1 MKSYYFPGIWLV
13 VLTMAVGPVAADY
26 RDAVT
31 LDTATVVDMGDY
43 LADHDMVYTRLPLAL
58 HDGLMIG
65 NGVMGALVY
74 VEAPNR
80 LVFLLGRS
88 DVYSLSE
95 HVFPH
100 RKPIGRFVLETVS
113 AIESRPAIP
122 FRVSIYDG
130 VMTGSLQTENGT
142 IDIEAFIEAEH
153 EVLSVRVRPK
163 DGAATSWRFEG
174 ETDPQPTRTRAMPP
188 YDLGPFETAPPKI
201 QTCNGRHLFSLR
213 YDERGSPA
221 GGITVGWDGR
231 SMGDSI
237 IYNATIAY
245 DREQGI
251 DTRKEAVRTLQQA
264 SKRGYEKRRRDHVAV
279 WNEFM
284 SRSFVS
290 IPDKKLESFYYIQYY
305 KIRSGTRVG
314 GNLVD
319 LQATWFDPKTP
330 WPAAWHNLNIQI
342 AYWLLNT
349 GNAVELAEPLVRAM
363 QQNQQRFAEMAGP
376 YEGAYALTA
385 RTTPDFIPPGP
396 GPSSV
401 LLYEEI
407 SEAFK
412 KDYPTPTV
420 FHRATFANFL
430 WLCHNVWLTY
440 RYSMDSKLLDEIL
453 YPWLVKGVRLYE
465 HILRE
470 GDDGKLHLP
479 VTYSPE
485 YAYAADA
492 NYDLAPL
499 RWALGVLL
507 KHAPDRADVTPAQL
521 QTWRDID
528 SQLIDYPYHP
538 DEGFLIGADKRLEDA
553 HRHYSQLLM
562 IYPFYSV
569 NTDQPGGRDRIRRSV
584 DHWLSFAGDIRA
596 TQSRD
601 PISGYSFTAAASMYA
616 AVGDG
621 EQAYEY
627 LDAFVDAYAGGRIS
641 RGNTHYFEHAVQSL
655 TQEVSL
661 TGATSLNDM
670 LLQSWGG
677 TLRVFPALPPHWD
690 AAVFSGLRA
699 EGAFLVGA
707 ERRAGKLVRLQV
719 RSLAGEP
726 IRVRAGGLNQLLSA
740 AGKVPGIR
748 LIGNNEAILE
758 LAAGEEI
765 LLIADAA
772 PQALAP
778 VTADNPAEVGFFGLK
793 TNKEE

>member
-1 MKSYYFPGIWLV
+1 MKSYYNPGIWV
-13 VLTMAVGPVAADY
+13 FVLLLATGAAAAEY
-26 RDAVT
+26 R
-31 LDTATVVDMGDY
+31 DTATLEAPEDMRAY
-43 LADHDMVYTRLPLAL
+43 LADHDMVYTRLPLAF

-74 VEAPNR
+74 VEEPNR
-80 LVFLLGRS
+80 LVFLVGRS

-95 HVFPH
+95 QVYPH
-100 RKPIGRFVLETVS
+100 RKPIGRFVLETGS
-113 AIESRPAIP
+113 AIDVLPATP
-122 FRVSIYDG
+122 FRVNIFDG
-130 VMTGSLQTENGT
+130 VVSGSLRTENGT

-153 EVLSVRVRPK
+153 EVLSVRTRSS
-163 DGAATSWRFEG
+163 GAAAATWRFEG
-174 ETDPQPTRTRAMPP
+174 ETNPQPTRTRAMPP
-188 YDLGPFETAPPKI
+188 YDLGPFETAPPKGEKRG
-201 QTCNGRHLFSLR
+201 GRHLFSLR
-213 YDERGSPA
+213 YTEADAPA
-221 GGITVGWDGR
+221 GGITVAWDCRTAGEWT
-231 SMGDSI
+231 S
-237 IYNATIAY
+237 YNATIAY

-251 DTRKEAVRTLQQA
+251 ETRKEAVRTLKQA
-264 SKRGYEKRRRDHVAV
+264 RKRGFDKRLDRHSDV

-284 SRSFVS
+284 SRRFVS

-319 LQATWFDPKTP
+319 LQATWFDPLTP

-363 QQNQQRFAEMAGP
+363 RQNQQRFAEMAGP

-401 LLYEEI
+401 LLYEDIPET
-407 SEAFK
+407 FK

-430 WLCHNVWLTY
+430 WLCHNVWLTH

-453 YPWLVKGVRLYE
+453 YPMLAKGVRLYE

-499 RWALGVLL
+499 RWALGILL

-521 QTWRDID
+521 QSWQDID
-528 SQLIDYPYHP
+528 SRLVDYPYHP

-562 IYPFYSV
+562 IYPLLH
-569 NTDQPGGRDRIRRSV
+569 RS
-584 DHWLSFAGDIRA
+584 
-596 TQSRD
+596 T
-601 PISGYSFTAAASMYA
+601 PI
-616 AVGDG
+616 
-621 EQAYEY
+621 
-627 LDAFVDAYAGGRIS
+627 
-641 RGNTHYFEHAVQSL
+641 
-655 TQEVSL
+655 SL
-661 TGATSLNDM
+661 TGAS
-670 LLQSWGG
+670 G
-677 TLRVFPALPPHWD
+677 
-690 AAVFSGLRA
+690 FSDP
-699 EGAFLVGA
+699 
-707 ERRAGKLVRLQV
+707 
-719 RSLAGEP
+719 S
-726 IRVRAGGLNQLLSA
+726 I
-740 AGKVPGIR
+740 
-748 LIGNNEAILE
+748 IG
-758 LAAGEEI
+758 
-765 LLIADAA
+765 
-772 PQALAP
+772 
-778 VTADNPAEVGFFGLK
+778 
-793 TNKEE
+793 